1 MTTKSKVKTL
11 KSMRL
16 QVTKFTLGGLAMV
29 ALGAGV
35 STGSLA
41 LAAPT
46 PAAGPAT
53 TANAVTLRPVT
64 PAAQPVAAVQPAASE
79 IRVQVVAETS
89 ATIGAP
95 MSGRLSQFPLH
106 DGDRFRQ
113 GQVIARFVCAEK
125 EGALAH
131 ARAVFDGRQIVNASK
146 QRLHALGST
155 SDVEYKVAEADEE
168 QAAADV
174 KTAQT
179 LVDTCVVAAPFTG
192 RVSAVFAHNFQ
203 FLQTGAP
210 LLDVLSDRNLD
221 LEMIVPSMWLAWL
234 KPGNTFNVA
243 IDETGKTYPATLT
256 RLSGKVDAVSRSIK
270 VYGHIDNPPD
280 TLLPGMSGRAVF
292 TPPTGTAVSARQ

>member
-1 MTTKSKVKTL
+1 MKKL

-16 QVTKFTLGGLAMV
+16 QVTKFTRGGLAMV
-29 ALGAGV
+29 ALGLGV

-46 PAAGPAT
+46 PAAGLAT
-53 TANAVTLRPVT
+53 ATANAVTPVRPIT
-64 PAAQPVAAVQPAASE
+64 PAAQPVAAAQPAASE

-95 MSGRLSQFPLH
+95 MSGRLSQFALR

-292 TPPTGTAVSARQ
+292 TPPAGTAVSARQ